1 MADRIIHLLTES
13 SLALQAMSYQN
24 ERVGLL
30 WSMPCALP
38 LEDCGTNPVTF
49 NCGVKQEGAEC
60 MSMSLAQ
67 LWIEETLH
75 NIMYL
80 FAREMRDFADPK
92 S

>member
-1 MADRIIHLLTES
+1 M
-13 SLALQAMSYQN
+13 
-24 ERVGLL
+24 
-30 WSMPCALP
+30 
-38 LEDCGTNPVTF
+38 TF

-60 MSMSLAQ
+60 MSLAQ

-75 NIMYL
+75 NMMYL